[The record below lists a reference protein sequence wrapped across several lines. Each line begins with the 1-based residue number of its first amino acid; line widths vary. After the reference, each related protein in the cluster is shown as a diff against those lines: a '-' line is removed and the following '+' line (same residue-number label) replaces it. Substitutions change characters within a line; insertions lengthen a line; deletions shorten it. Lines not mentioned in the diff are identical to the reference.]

1 MSAAPPFVT
10 VIIPVFNDLDR
21 LSACLARLE
30 SQTYPPDRFEVIV
43 VDNGSTQDPTSRVSA
58 FGHARCFREDR
69 PSSYAARNRGIREA
83 RGDVFAFTDAD
94 CLPDSNWIAMGVNAL
109 LESPDCGL
117 IAGRIDV
124 FCTPGA
130 RPSAVELYD
139 SVRGLNQKHYVGEK
153 GFGAT
158 ANVFTWRKV
167 VDAVGPFDT
176 ELKSCGDMEWG
187 QRVRQKGYK
196 VIYCDLAAVAH
207 PARKTLGQLSGK
219 MRRVAGGMHT
229 LSRKS
234 GGSRAGGMRPAQF
247 FRDVAEVLTDGRLVR
262 FRDRAK
268 VLAIAFYVESVKI
281 TERVRLL
288 FGGKPLR

>member
-1 MSAAPPFVT
+1 MSADSPFAS

-21 LSACLARLE
+21 LSACLAKLE
-30 SQTYPPDRFEVIV
+30 NQTYPSDQFEVIV
-43 VDNGSTQDPTSRVSA
+43 VDNGSARDPAPLVASFA
-58 FGHARCFREDR
+58 HARCFKEDN
-69 PSSYAARNRGIREA
+69 PGSYAARNRGIREA

-94 CLPDSNWIAMGVNAL
+94 CLPASDWISAGVNAL

-124 FCTPGA
+124 FCTPGTA
-130 RPSAVELYD
+130 PGAVELYD
-139 SVRGLNQKHYVGEK
+139 SVRGLNQKHYVSDQ

-187 QRVRQKGYK
+187 RRVGRKGYT
-196 VIYCDLAAVAH
+196 VTYCDLAAIAH
-207 PARKTLGQLSGK
+207 PARKTLGELSGK

-234 GGSRAGGMRPAQF
+234 ARSAGGGVRVDLLL
-247 FRDVAEVLTDGRLVR
+247 RDVKEVLTDNRLR
-262 FRDRAK
+262 RSRDRAK
-268 VLAIAFYVESVKI
+268 VLAVAFYVESVKI
-281 TERVRLL
+281 AERLRLL